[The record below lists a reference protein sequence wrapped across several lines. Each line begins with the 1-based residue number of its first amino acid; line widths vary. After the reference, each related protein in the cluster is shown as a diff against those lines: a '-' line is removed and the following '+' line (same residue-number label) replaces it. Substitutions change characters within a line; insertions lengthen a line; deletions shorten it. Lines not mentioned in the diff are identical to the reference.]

1 MNIIAQTPMKWESYS
16 ARIDIGSES
25 IAVRRDT
32 DTNKVRIVQGGDIG
46 FTSIQ
51 VTPADARL
59 IARMLIEAA
68 DKE

>member
-1 MNIIAQTPMKWESYS
+1 MNIIAQPPMKWESYS
-16 ARIDIGSES
+16 ARIDIGDDS
-25 IAVRRDT
+25 ILVRRDT
-32 DTNKVRIVQGGDIG
+32 GTNKVRLLHGGDIG
-46 FTSIQ
+46 FVSIH